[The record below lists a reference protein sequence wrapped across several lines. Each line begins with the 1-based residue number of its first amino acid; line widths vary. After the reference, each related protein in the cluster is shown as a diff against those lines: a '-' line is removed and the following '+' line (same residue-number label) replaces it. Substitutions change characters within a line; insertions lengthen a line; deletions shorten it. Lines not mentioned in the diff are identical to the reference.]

1 MAIDEATRS
10 RPEYG
15 QLKELYEQMGFGA
28 GGGRNFGASF
38 RALGLKRS
46 GDAWID
52 SHIAF
57 IKMSMML
64 QFAAGGLT
72 VVGLLVMLAGGFA
85 GSGGRDV
92 IAIVLF
98 GAAAALGIWSLLRTR
113 KASRAFQNGELP

>member
-38 RALGLKRS
+38 RAFGLKRS
-46 GDAWID
+46 GNPWID
-52 SHIAF
+52 GHIGFVKAT
-57 IKMSMML
+57 MLL
-64 QFAAGGLT
+64 QFAAGALT
-72 VVGLLVMLAGGFA
+72 VLGLLVMLAGGFA
-85 GSGGRDV
+85 GGTGRDV

-98 GAAAALGIWSLLRTR
+98 GAAAALGIWSLLRIK
-113 KASRAFQNGELP
+113 KAANAFQAGELP